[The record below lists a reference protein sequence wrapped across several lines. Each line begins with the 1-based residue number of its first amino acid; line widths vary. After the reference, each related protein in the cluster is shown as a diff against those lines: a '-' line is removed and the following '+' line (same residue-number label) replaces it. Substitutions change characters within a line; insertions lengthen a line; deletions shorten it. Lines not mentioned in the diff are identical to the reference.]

1 MNVLVKFRQA
11 LALAA
16 AVVATACAFAAQAQP
31 RDSWPSKPIRFV
43 VPFAAGGSIDV
54 VARLMGRHLE
64 GRLGQNVVV
73 ENRPGAGGTVGA
85 DLVARAAADGHTFL
99 FTAQGPL
106 VLNPFLMKRL
116 PYNAETAFAPVT
128 IVAEAPN
135 VLVTNQAFPVSS
147 FSDLLAFAKSNP
159 DKMTFGTQGVGTTG
173 HVTGELINQLTG
185 LGLTHVAYQGFPPA
199 LTDVLAGRV
208 GMMIGDTINLVPR
221 IRSGQ
226 LRPIAI
232 ASARRSTVLPQVPT
246 FAEAGHPEIVSGPW
260 FAVLAPAGTGIEIRR
275 KLSDEMRQILNQG
288 EVQEKLKELG
298 LEIPRDD
305 SGGVRY
311 LPEGRVQALGRRDSQ
326 GGDHAGQVTRLRIAG
341 AKPAGSAFQ
350 QGHGGEEGTQI
361 IGGNPGEKVGF
372 HQVDHVLHLPVDFPA
387 GGRQAQSQ
395 SPAVLGVHALLEV
408 ALFDQLVDRPADE
421 EGIGAGALG
430 DLHRREGL
438 VASDDGHDT
447 PAGHRQAELALP
459 PRGEMACDARCHRQA
474 AVRDS
479 VFKRHTGSV
488 AHAQILRIGTAA
500 SAAGPQ
506 RGASISSSASR
517 EKSRP

>member
-1 MNVLVKFRQA
+1 MNVLVKFRQV
-11 LALAA
+11 LTLAA
-16 AVVATACAFAAQAQP
+16 AVVATGCAFAAQAQP
-31 RDSWPSKPIRFV
+31 RDVWPSRPIRFV

-54 VARLMGRHLE
+54 VARLMGRQLE

-106 VLNPFLMKRL
+106 VLNPFLLKRL

-135 VLVTNQAFPVSS
+135 VLVTNQAVPVSN
-147 FSDLLAFAKSNP
+147 FSELLAFAKSNP
-159 DKMTFGTQGVGTTG
+159 DKMTFATQGVGTTG
-173 HVTGELINQLTG
+173 HITGELINQLTG
-185 LGLTHVAYQGFPPA
+185 LDLTHVAYQGFPPA
-199 LTDVLAGRV
+199 LTDVLGGRV

-298 LEIPRDD
+298 VESRGMTPEEFDTYLKAEYKRW
-305 SGGVRY
+305 GGVIRK
-311 LPEGRVQALGRRDSQ
+311 
-326 GGDHAGQVTRLRIAG
+326 AGITLD
-341 AKPAGSAFQ
+341 K
-350 QGHGGEEGTQI
+350 
-361 IGGNPGEKVGF
+361 
-372 HQVDHVLHLPVDFPA
+372 
-387 GGRQAQSQ
+387 
-395 SPAVLGVHALLEV
+395 
-408 ALFDQLVDRPADE
+408 
-421 EGIGAGALG
+421 
-430 DLHRREGL
+430 
-438 VASDDGHDT
+438 
-447 PAGHRQAELALP
+447 
-459 PRGEMACDARCHRQA
+459 
-474 AVRDS
+474 
-479 VFKRHTGSV
+479 
-488 AHAQILRIGTAA
+488 
-500 SAAGPQ
+500 
-506 RGASISSSASR
+506 
-517 EKSRP
+517 